1 MSRSGRY
8 LFNTFV
14 CVLVAAHAV
23 YWIATGRLEGATN
36 VRFAL
41 WVAQLAVGVIGAV
54 WFANRARL
62 AR

>member
-1 MSRSGRY
+1 MSRFGRY
-8 LFNTFV
+8 AFNTFV

-23 YWIATGRLEGATN
+23 YWFTTGRLEGATN